1 MDGIRAESNRSTN
14 DHTSVAYVRHPS
26 IEHLVYVH
34 LVRELAAAPYMSK
47 NEPSKDQSSTTSGAP
62 QAAADVLDRMRRRFL
77 IGLGFGILVV
87 VALVIVS
94 DGPALWQTLRDFQW
108 WLLPLILFLTTVN
121 YAGRYLKWEFYVDLL
136 QVQGLKRKTS
146 LIIFVAGLAMAITPG
161 KVGEV
166 LKSYLVRRATG
177 TPMAVTAPIP
187 LGERLTDGI
196 AMLILASFGLLT
208 FQYGWPLLLVASIG
222 ALGVIVVVQ
231 NRRLVEWILGKL
243 ERVPVVAPRIHIL
256 HRLYDS
262 TYILLK
268 NRNLLI
274 ATAIGTVSWAGE
286 CLAFYVILIG
296 LGMPANTEFLVLA
309 FFVLASAT
317 VLGSLSM
324 LPGGLGAAEASVAG
338 LLIVLV
344 ADDLMNTQIAG
355 AATLL
360 VRFATLWF
368 GVMLGV
374 VALMLIERHFQNL
387 EPVQLPAEEW

>member
-1 MDGIRAESNRSTN
+1 MTSNQRQGKES
-14 DHTSVAYVRHPS
+14 PS
-26 IEHLVYVH
+26 PE
-34 LVRELAAAPYMSK
+34 
-47 NEPSKDQSSTTSGAP
+47 GAP
-62 QAAADVLDRMRRRFL
+62 QAAADVLERMRRKFL

-87 VALVIVS
+87 VALVIAS

-121 YAGRYLKWEFYVDLL
+121 YVGRYVKWEFYIDLL
-136 QVQGLKRKTS
+136 KVQGLQRRTS
-146 LIIFVAGLAMAITPG
+146 MIIFVAGLAMAITPG

-166 LKSYLVRRATG
+166 LKAYLVRRATG

-196 AMLILASFGLLT
+196 AMLILASFGLLS
-208 FQYGWPLLLVASIG
+208 FRYGWQLLLIASLG
-222 ALGVIVVVQ
+222 ALTVILIVQ
-231 NRRLVEWILGKL
+231 RRSLVQWILGKL
-243 ERVPVVAPRIHIL
+243 ERVPVVAPRVHIL

-262 TYILLK
+262 TYILLQ

-274 ATAIGTVSWAGE
+274 ATGIGTISWAGE

-296 LGMPANTEFLVLA
+296 LGMPMNTEFLVLA

-338 LLIVLV
+338 LLILLV
-344 ADDLMNTQIAG
+344 SDTLMTTEIAG

-360 VRFATLWF
+360 IRFATLWF

-374 VALMLIERHFQNL
+374 VALVLIERHFQDL
-387 EPVQLPAEEW
+387 GPLPQHDEEW

>member
-1 MDGIRAESNRSTN
+1 
-14 DHTSVAYVRHPS
+14 
-26 IEHLVYVH
+26 
-34 LVRELAAAPYMSK
+34 MSA
-47 NEPSKDQSSTTSGAP
+47 DQSSEESNQPPRTSG
-62 QAAADVLDRMRRRFL
+62 DILERMRRRFL
-77 IGLGFGILVV
+77 YGLGFGLLVV
-87 VALVIVS
+87 VALVIIS
-94 DGPALWQTLRDFQW
+94 DGPALWQTLREFQW
-108 WLLPLILFLTTVN
+108 WLFPIILLLTTVN
-121 YAGRYLKWEFYVDLL
+121 YLGRYAKWEFYLHILDIQSL
-136 QVQGLKRKTS
+136 RRRTS
-146 LIIFVAGLAMAITPG
+146 VIIFIAGLAMAITPG

-166 LKSYLVRRATG
+166 LKAYLIRRATG
-177 TPMAVTAPIP
+177 IPMAVTAPIP

-196 AMLILASFGLLT
+196 AMLILASFGLLM
-208 FQYGWPLLLVASIG
+208 FQYGWQLLLVASIG
-222 ALGVIVVVQ
+222 ALTVIIVVQ
-231 NRRLVEWILGKL
+231 NRRLVEWMLGKL
-243 ERVPVVAPRIHIL
+243 EHVPMIAPRVHIL

-274 ATAIGTVSWAGE
+274 ATVIGTVSWAGE

-296 LGMPANTEFLVLA
+296 LGLPADFEMLILA

-338 LLIVLV
+338 LLILLV
-344 ADDLMNTQIAG
+344 SEDLMSTQIAG

-374 VALMLIERHFQNL
+374 VALMLIERHFHSL
-387 EPVQLPAEEW
+387 DPVPVNSDDW

>member
-1 MDGIRAESNRSTN
+1 MADPPGQPEPRES
-14 DHTSVAYVRHPS
+14 
-26 IEHLVYVH
+26 
-34 LVRELAAAPYMSK
+34 
-47 NEPSKDQSSTTSGAP
+47 P
-62 QAAADVLDRMRRRFL
+62 QAASEVLDRLRRRFL
-77 IGLGFGILVV
+77 IGLAFGILVV
-87 VALVIVS
+87 AGLVIVS
-94 DGPALWQTLRDFQW
+94 DGPALWRTLRDFQW

-136 QVQGLKRKTS
+136 KVEGLRRRTS
-146 LIIFVAGLAMAITPG
+146 FIIFVAGLAMAITPG

-196 AMLILASFGLLT
+196 AMLVLASVGLLS
-208 FQYGWPLLLVASIG
+208 FQYGWQLLLVAAVG
-222 ALGVIVVVQ
+222 ALGVVVIVQ
-231 NRRLVEWILGKL
+231 NRRFVEWLLGKL
-243 ERVPVVAPRIHIL
+243 ERFPVVAPRVNLL

-262 TYILLK
+262 TYILLQ

-274 ATAIGTVSWAGE
+274 ATGIGTVSWAGE

-296 LGMPANTEFLVLA
+296 LGLPTNLETLILA

-317 VLGSLSM
+317 ILGSLSM

-338 LLIVLV
+338 LLIILV
-344 ADDLMNTQIAG
+344 QDPIMTTEVAG

-368 GVMLGV
+368 GVLLGV
-374 VALMLIERHFQNL
+374 IALMMIERHFQGLAAPDRSSAPN
-387 EPVQLPAEEW
+387 PDSARG

>member
-1 MDGIRAESNRSTN
+1 MSSEQDQNHSPDS
-14 DHTSVAYVRHPS
+14 PS
-26 IEHLVYVH
+26 AV
-34 LVRELAAAPYMSK
+34 
-47 NEPSKDQSSTTSGAP
+47 P
-62 QAAADVLDRMRRRFL
+62 QAASDVLDRMRRRFL

-87 VALVIVS
+87 AGVVIAS

-108 WLLPLILFLTTVN
+108 WLLPLILFLTIVN
-121 YAGRYLKWEFYVDLL
+121 YAGRYVKWEFYVDLL
-136 QVQGLKRKTS
+136 QVEGLKRRTS
-146 LIIFVAGLAMAITPG
+146 LIIFLAGLAMAITPG

-166 LKSYLVRRATG
+166 LKAYLVRRATG

-196 AMLILASFGLLT
+196 AMLILASFGLLM
-208 FQYGWPLLLVASIG
+208 FQYGWQLLLVAAVG
-222 ALGVIVVVQ
+222 ALTVILIVQ
-231 NRRLVEWILGKL
+231 NRRLVEWILSKL
-243 ERVPVVAPRIHIL
+243 EHVPIVAPRVNVL
-256 HRLYDS
+256 YRLYDS
-262 TYILLK
+262 TFILLK

-274 ATAIGTVSWAGE
+274 ATVIGTISWAGE

-296 LGMPANTEFLVLA
+296 LGMPADTEFLILA
-309 FFVLASAT
+309 FFVMASAT

-344 ADDLMNTQIAG
+344 SDELMTTEIAG

-368 GVMLGV
+368 GVLIGV
-374 VALMLIERHFQNL
+374 GALMLIERHFQNL
-387 EPVQLPAEEW
+387 EPVQIAGDEW

>member
-1 MDGIRAESNRSTN
+1 MSPDQAQPNDPESSESHPRAA
-14 DHTSVAYVRHPS
+14 V
-26 IEHLVYVH
+26 
-34 LVRELAAAPYMSK
+34 
-47 NEPSKDQSSTTSGAP
+47 
-62 QAAADVLDRMRRRFL
+62 DVLERMRRRFL
-77 IGLGFGILVV
+77 IGLGFGILVI
-87 VALVIVS
+87 AGLVLLS

-108 WLLPLILFLTTVN
+108 WLLPLILFLTMVN
-121 YAGRYLKWEFYVDLL
+121 YAGRYVKWEFYIDLL
-136 QVQGLKRKTS
+136 KVQGLRRRTS

-166 LKSYLVRRATG
+166 LKAYLVRRATG

-208 FQYGWPLLLVASIG
+208 FQYGWQLLLIAAIG
-222 ALGVIVVVQ
+222 AATVVIIVQ
-231 NRRLVEWILGKL
+231 NRRLVEWILSRL
-243 ERVPVVAPRIHIL
+243 EHVPIVAPRVNVL
-256 HRLYDS
+256 YRLYDS
-262 TYILLK
+262 TFILLK

-274 ATAIGTVSWAGE
+274 ATVIGTISWAGE

-296 LGMPANTEFLVLA
+296 LGMPADTEFLILA

-344 ADDLMNTQIAG
+344 SDELMSTEIAG

-368 GVMLGV
+368 GVLLGV
-374 VALMLIERHFQNL
+374 AALMLIERHFQNL
-387 EPVQLPAEEW
+387 PAVAASEEEW

>member
-1 MDGIRAESNRSTN
+1 M
-14 DHTSVAYVRHPS
+14 TSDSRQ
-26 IEHLVYVH
+26 EQ
-34 LVRELAAAPYMSK
+34 K
-47 NEPSKDQSSTTSGAP
+47 TTSAEGAP
-62 QAAADVLDRMRRRFL
+62 QAAADVLERMRRRFL

-87 VALVIVS
+87 IALVIAS
-94 DGPALWQTLRDFQW
+94 DGPALWQTLREFQW

-121 YAGRYLKWEFYVDLL
+121 YAGRYVKWEFYIDLL
-136 QVQGLKRKTS
+136 KVQGLRRRTS
-146 LIIFVAGLAMAITPG
+146 MIIFVAGLAMAITPG

-166 LKSYLVRRATG
+166 LKAYLVRRATG

-196 AMLILASFGLLT
+196 AMIILASFGLLS
-208 FQYGWPLLLVASIG
+208 FRYGWQLLLVASVG
-222 ALGVIVVVQ
+222 ALTVILIVQ
-231 NRRLVEWILGKL
+231 RRSLVEWILSKL
-243 ERVPVVAPRIHIL
+243 ERVPVVAPRVHIL

-262 TYILLK
+262 TYILLQ

-274 ATAIGTVSWAGE
+274 ATGIGTISWGGE
-286 CLAFYVILIG
+286 CLAFYAILIG
-296 LGMPANTEFLVLA
+296 LGMPMNTEFLVLA

-338 LLIVLV
+338 LLILLV
-344 ADDLMNTQIAG
+344 SDTLMTTEIAG

-360 VRFATLWF
+360 IRFATLWF

-387 EPVQLPAEEW
+387 GPLPQYDEEW

>member
-1 MDGIRAESNRSTN
+1 MSSPDQAPDEQPAELQ
-14 DHTSVAYVRHPS
+14 P
-26 IEHLVYVH
+26 
-34 LVRELAAAPYMSK
+34 
-47 NEPSKDQSSTTSGAP
+47 P
-62 QAAADVLDRMRRRFL
+62 QATADVLERMRRRFL
-77 IGLGFGILVV
+77 IGLAFGLLVV
-87 VALVIVS
+87 VVLVLIS

-108 WLLPLILFLTTVN
+108 WLLPLILLLTTVN
-121 YAGRYLKWEFYVDLL
+121 YVGRYVKWEFYVDLL
-136 QVQGLKRKTS
+136 DVKGLQRRTS

-166 LKSYLVRRATG
+166 LKAYLVRRATG

-208 FQYGWPLLLVASIG
+208 FQYGWQLLLIASIG
-222 ALGVIVVVQ
+222 ALTVIIVVQ
-231 NRRLVEWILGKL
+231 NRSLVEWILGKM
-243 ERVPVVAPRIHIL
+243 EHIPVVAPRVHIL
-256 HRLYDS
+256 HRMYAS

-274 ATAIGTVSWAGE
+274 ATLIGTVSWAGE

-296 LGMPANTEFLVLA
+296 LGMPADTGFLILA

-338 LLIVLV
+338 LLILLV
-344 ADDLMNTQIAG
+344 SDEIMTTEIAG

-374 VALMLIERHFQNL
+374 VALMLIERHFQKL
-387 EPVQLPAEEW
+387 APVPAGEDNW

>member
-1 MDGIRAESNRSTN
+1 MPADQSSAESNKPAS
-14 DHTSVAYVRHPS
+14 
-26 IEHLVYVH
+26 
-34 LVRELAAAPYMSK
+34 
-47 NEPSKDQSSTTSGAP
+47 TSG
-62 QAAADVLDRMRRRFL
+62 DLLERMRRRFL
-77 IGLGFGILVV
+77 FGLAFGLLVV
-87 VALVIVS
+87 VALVIIS

-121 YAGRYLKWEFYVDLL
+121 YLGRYVKWEFYLHILD
-136 QVQGLKRKTS
+136 VQGLKRRTS
-146 LIIFVAGLAMAITPG
+146 VIIFLSGLSMAITPG

-166 LKSYLVRRATG
+166 LKAYLVRRATG

-196 AMLILASFGLLT
+196 AMLILASFGLLM
-208 FQYGWPLLLVASIG
+208 FRYGWQLLLIASIG
-222 ALGVIVVVQ
+222 ALTVIVVVQ
-231 NRRLVEWILGKL
+231 NRRLVEWILSKL
-243 ERVPVVAPRIHIL
+243 ENVPIVAPRVHIL

-262 TYILLK
+262 TFILLK

-274 ATAIGTVSWAGE
+274 ATVIGTISWAGE

-296 LGMPANTEFLVLA
+296 LGLPADTEILILA

-338 LLIVLV
+338 LLILLV
-344 ADDLMNTQIAG
+344 SEELMSTQIAG

-387 EPVQLPAEEW
+387 EPVSVDSGDW